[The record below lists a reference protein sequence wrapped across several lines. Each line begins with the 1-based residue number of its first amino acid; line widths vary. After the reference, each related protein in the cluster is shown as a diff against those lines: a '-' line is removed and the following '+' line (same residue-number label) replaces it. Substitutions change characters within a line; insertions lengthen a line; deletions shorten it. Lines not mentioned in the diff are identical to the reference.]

1 MTSFNFADLL
11 DIVTAAVPERTAMVC
26 GREMVTYGELKDRV
40 DRIAAALNTRG
51 VCPGDR
57 IGLQL
62 INGLEYIEGFFG
74 ACALGAV
81 PFNVNYRYGAG
92 ELAYLYDNAGMKALL
107 FNTQGA
113 DAVTQGLAEAEVSDV
128 VLLEVGGSTLGLNYR
143 EIVAQDNVLGEVNR
157 SDEDLI
163 IIYTGGTTGYP
174 KGVMWPHKHL
184 FFGAL
189 GGGGFFHATGPVKTP
204 EALASRVL
212 EGMQLVT
219 MPVAPLMHGAAL
231 WTTLVALFAGQK
243 VVLLD
248 VPFSGEAVFDAVQAE
263 AVNIIS
269 IVGDAMALPM
279 LDALNTNPDRW
290 ALGTLVHIGSGGAV
304 FSDHLQ
310 ARFREILPTAQVVSS
325 LGATETGNMGQ
336 GELETHDGIMR
347 YQARD
352 DIAVVVD
359 GRLAVAGEE
368 GIIARTGYLP
378 TGYFGDEEKTR
389 ETFIEV
395 DGQAYVL
402 GGDAAR
408 VEHDGSITVLG
419 RGSMC
424 INTGG
429 EKVYPEEVEVCLK
442 THVSVRDVLVVGIS
456 HERWGQQVAAVVSL
470 HSGADESEEALQD
483 FVRKTLAGYKVP
495 RLIALVPEVSRSV
508 VGKPDYAWAKAQF
521 ESLKA

>member
-1 MTSFNFADLL
+1 MTTFNFADLL
-11 DIVTAAVPERTAMVC
+11 DIVASAVPERTAMVC
-26 GREMVTYGELKDRV
+26 GHETVSYGELKDRV
-40 DRIAAALNTRG
+40 DRLAAALNTLG
-51 VCPGDR
+51 VRPGDR
-57 IGLQL
+57 VGLQL
-62 INGLEYIEGFFG
+62 INGLEYVEGFFS

-92 ELAYLYDNAGMKALL
+92 ELAYLYDNAWMKALL
-107 FNTQGA
+107 FNTEGA
-113 DAVTQGLAEAEVSDV
+113 GAVTEALAQAEVSDV
-128 VLLEVGGSTLGLNYR
+128 ILLEVGGSSLGLNYR
-143 EIVAQDNVLGEVNR
+143 EIVAQDNALAEVNR

-189 GGGGFFHATGPVKTP
+189 GGGGFFHATGAVKAP
-204 EALASRVL
+204 EELASRAL

-336 GELETHDGIMR
+336 GELETKDGIVR

-352 DIAVVVD
+352 DIAVVVE
-359 GRLAVAGEE
+359 GRIAVVGEE

-389 ETFIEV
+389 QTLEP
-395 DGQAYVL
+395 DG
-402 GGDAAR
+402 
-408 VEHDGSITVLG
+408 
-419 RGSMC
+419 
-424 INTGG
+424 
-429 EKVYPEEVEVCLK
+429 
-442 THVSVRDVLVVGIS
+442 
-456 HERWGQQVAAVVSL
+456 WL
-470 HSGADESEEALQD
+470 HSGDLGTMDDDGCVYIVDRKKDMILTGGYNVYPAEIERVLAEHPNVAL
-483 FVRKTLAGYKVP
+483 A
-495 RLIALVPEVSRSV
+495 A
-508 VGKPDYAWAKAQF
+508 VGKQPDEMKGEIAKAYVVLKEGMTLTEQNMIDFCRKSLAAYKCPRKIQF
-521 ESLKA
+521 VDDVPKTSTGKIMRRELYTLDND